1 MEGNTLMEGQIKQA
15 VLEALRMGAD
25 PNEMCKHLEYMARLI
40 REAANYKPNSEL
52 PNFYQAIQDAKY
64 RP

>member
-1 MEGNTLMEGQIKQA
+1 MNGEIKQA

-25 PNEMCKHLEYMARLI
+25 PNEMCKHLEHMSRLI
-40 REAANYKPNSEL
+40 REAVGYKPNSEL

>member
-1 MEGNTLMEGQIKQA
+1 MMEGQIKQA

-25 PNEMCKHLEYMARLI
+25 PSEVYKHLERI
-40 REAANYKPNSEL
+40 AALLTDAMYYKPNNEV
-52 PNFYQAIQDAKY
+52 PEFYQAIQDAKY

>member
-1 MEGNTLMEGQIKQA
+1 MDGQIKQA

-25 PNEMCKHLEYMARLI
+25 PNEMCKHLEYMSRLI
-40 REAANYKPNSEL
+40 REAVSYKPNSEL